1 MHMRFFLPGLIRA
14 AAFVLDGLRGGS
26 QRAIGP
32 DRQRG
37 VIATAIIGDD
47 GPFAASV
54 DTNISGIVT
63 SACLL
68 IDEREFPGGLVE
80 GEGAYAAG
88 LRTVRFVHGIDEFP
102 I

>member
-1 MHMRFFLPGLIRA
+1 
-14 AAFVLDGLRGGS
+14 
-26 QRAIGP
+26 
-32 DRQRG
+32 
-37 VIATAIIGDD
+37 
-47 GPFAASV
+47 
-54 DTNISGIVT
+54 SGIVT

-102 I
+102 IGGQGQVGRVIGGDRAHGGEVTGSFIEAVDEEAFAIAVLEWPFGIAADKKIILLGES